1 MGFELSLVSNRL
13 KQGKRRRK
21 NFSRERNW
29 SKNLKSLLKSYLEY
43 SVGYIE
49 VRDDLNLILQFC
61 YVSGTVPVPGDTEAK

>member
-1 MGFELSLVSNRL
+1 MEQKFE
-13 KQGKRRRK
+13 
-21 NFSRERNW
+21 E
-29 SKNLKSLLKSYLEY
+29 SLLKSYLEY